1 MRRRASP
8 YRARVSEEAT
18 AAAGARTRADVG
30 PRLPAVVPRDVVDH
44 ALARRALLRSLRH
57 RGGLLATAGTSDVCD
72 APPEL
77 VRAADEVGVPTGRA
91 CPVCAADALSEV
103 SWVFG
108 EALGVLSGTPRAPR
122 QLAALAVRRP
132 EFAVYEVEV
141 CTACRWQH
149 LLRSYR
155 AGRPAGT

>member
-1 MRRRASP
+1 M
-8 YRARVSEEAT
+8 
-18 AAAGARTRADVG
+18 
-30 PRLPAVVPRDVVDH
+30 PRDVVDH
-44 ALARRALLRSLRH
+44 ALARRALLQQVLH
-57 RGGLLATAGTSDVCD
+57 GGLLTRTSPDDVCD
-72 APPEL
+72 ASPEL
-77 VRAADEVGVPTGRA
+77 VRSAEEVGEPVDRA
-91 CPVCAADALSEV
+91 CPLCAARPLREV

-108 EALGVLSGTPRAPR
+108 EALGALSGTPRAPR

-155 AGRPAGT
+155 AGRPDGR